1 MWKRFLLAGVVIV
14 LATAGTLSSA
24 VLLEVDRAVD
34 IFRASG
40 ASIPGLDEVLD
51 DVEAGAP
58 QTVLLLGSDRRY
70 ADRLAGIPGR
80 SDTMI
85 LVRLDPDRQ
94 VTSLL
99 AIPRDLKVRLPAPGA
114 GDDEDGRV
122 TDRINASYAIGG
134 PRLAVQTVKQFFGI
148 EINHFVNVN
157 FGGFRRAV
165 DHLNCVYTDVDRRY
179 FNDNSP
185 PVDNPTPYATI
196 DLEPGYQK
204 LCGRDA
210 LDYVRYRHGD
220 TDIMRGARQQDWL
233 GEAKD
238 QVGVQQVFRDRDD
251 LLAIFGTYV
260 QTNIRS
266 TSAVLRLL
274 KLIYESSREPLS
286 EVRFRGELGQTF
298 VTADEEDVTAM
309 RDEFLNGRQTEGAKG
324 RARRERGE
332 RRPGRGRGR
341 RAPGEPADDGLEQA
355 VRLGQDQAASAA
367 VKLRFPVLFPRV
379 RTEGSQYV
387 DAPRTYDLHG
397 PDRRRHRAYRM
408 VLKAEGVGEYY
419 GIQGTSWTDPPIL
432 DAPSQIRTMEG
443 GELLLFRDG
452 TRLARVAV
460 RTDKAVYWVSNT
472 LLRSLTNEQM
482 LAIARSLS
490 PIGPRG

>member
-14 LATAGTLSSA
+14 LATAGMLSTA

-70 ADRLAGIPGR
+70 ADRVAGIPGR

-85 LVRLDPDRQ
+85 LARLDPDRQ

-99 AIPRDLKVRLPAPGA
+99 AIPRDLKVRLPVPGD
-114 GDDEDGRV
+114 GGDEDGMV
-122 TDRINASYAIGG
+122 TDRINAAYAIGG
-134 PRLAVQTVKQFFGI
+134 PRLAVQTVKDVFGI

-165 DHLNCVYTDVDRRY
+165 DHLDCVYADVDRRY

-185 PVDNPTPYATI
+185 PVDSPTPYATI
-196 DLEPGYQK
+196 DIQPGYQK
-204 LCGRDA
+204 LCGQDS

-238 QVGVQQVFRDRDD
+238 QVGVQEIFGDRDE
-251 LLAIFGTYV
+251 LMEVFGTYV

-266 TSAVLRLL
+266 TPAVLRLL

-298 VTADEEDVTAM
+298 VTADDEDIAAM

-324 RARRERGE
+324 GPPSE
-332 RRPGRGRGR
+332 RGR
-341 RAPGEPADDGLEQA
+341 RAPARPAADGLEQA
-355 VRLGQDQAASAA
+355 VRQGRDQAVAA
-367 VKLRFPVLFPRV
+367 ADTPGFPVLFPRV
-379 RTEGSQYV
+379 RIEGSRYV
-387 DAPRTYDLHG
+387 DAPRTYDLRG
-397 PDRRRHRAYRM
+397 PDGRRHRAYRM
-408 VLKAEGVGEYY
+408 VLETAEGGEFH
-419 GIQGTSWTDPPIL
+419 GVQGTTWTDPPSSRHPPRRAGWMAASCCSSATAAAWRGWPC
-432 DAPSQIRTMEG
+432 AP
-443 GELLLFRDG
+443 
-452 TRLARVAV
+452 TRRSTGSPTRCCAR
-460 RTDKAVYWVSNT
+460 
-472 LLRSLTNEQM
+472 
-482 LAIARSLS
+482 
-490 PIGPRG
+490 

>member
-1 MWKRFLLAGVVIV
+1 MWKRFVLAGVVIV

-40 ASIPGLDEVLD
+40 ASIPGLDAVLD
-51 DVEAGAP
+51 EVEPGAP

-70 ADRLAGIPGR
+70 ADRVAGIPGR

-85 LVRLDPDRQ
+85 LVRLDPDRR

-99 AIPRDLKVRLPAPGA
+99 AIPRDLKVRLPAPGDG
-114 GDDEDGRV
+114 GDEEGMI
-122 TDRINASYAIGG
+122 TDRINASDAIGG
-134 PRLAVQTVKQFFGI
+134 PRLAVETVWEVFGL

-165 DHLNCVYTDVDRRY
+165 DRLDCVYADVDRRL

-185 PVDNPTPYATI
+185 PVDSPTPYATI
-196 DLEPGYQK
+196 DIKPGYQK
-204 LCGRDA
+204 LCGQKS

-220 TDIMRGARQQDWL
+220 SDIMRGARQQDWL

-238 QVGVQQVFRDRDD
+238 QVGVRDVFRDRED

-266 TSAVLRLL
+266 TPAVLRLL
-274 KLIYESSREPLS
+274 KLILVSSREPLS

-298 VTADEEDVTAM
+298 VTAGDEDIAAM

-324 RARRERGE
+324 RAPSERG
-332 RRPGRGRGR
+332 RQRPDGGR
-341 RAPGEPADDGLEQA
+341 RVRAPADVGLEEA
-355 VRLGQDQAASAA
+355 VRLGQDQAAGAA
-367 VKLRFPVLFPRV
+367 VKLSFPVLFPAMRI
-379 RTEGSQYV
+379 EGSQYV
-387 DAPRTYDLHG
+387 DAPRTYDLPG
-397 PDRRRHRAYRM
+397 ADRRRHRAYRM
-408 VLKAEGVGEYY
+408 VLRTEGVGEFY
-419 GIQGTSWTDPPIL
+419 GVQGTSWTDPPIL
-432 DAPSQIRTMEG
+432 DAPSQTRWVDG
-443 GELLLFRDG
+443 RELLLFRDG
-452 TRLARVAV
+452 SRLARWPCAPT
-460 RTDKAVYWVSNT
+460 R
-472 LLRSLTNEQM
+472 RSTG
-482 LAIARSLS
+482 S
-490 PIGPRG
+490 PTRCCAH

>member
-1 MWKRFLLAGVVIV
+1 MWKRFLLGGVVIV

-34 IFRASG
+34 IFRVSG
-40 ASIPGLDEVLD
+40 ASIPGLEEVLD

-70 ADRLAGIPGR
+70 ADRMAGIPGR

-99 AIPRDLKVRLPAPGA
+99 AIPRDLKVRLPAPGEA
-114 GDDEDGRV
+114 GDQDGLV

-134 PRLAVQTVKQFFGI
+134 PRLAVQTVKEVFGI

-165 DHLNCVYTDVDRRY
+165 DRLDCVYADVDRRY

-185 PVDNPTPYATI
+185 PVDSPTPYAAI
-196 DLEPGYQK
+196 DIKPGYQK
-204 LCGRDA
+204 LCGQDS

-238 QVGVQQVFRDRDD
+238 QVGVEKVFRDRED
-251 LLAIFGTYV
+251 LVAIFGTYV

-274 KLIYESSREPLS
+274 KLIYQSSREPLS
-286 EVRFRGELGQTF
+286 EVRFRGDLGQTF
-298 VTADEEDVTAM
+298 VTAGDEDVAAM
-309 RDEFLNGRQTEGAKG
+309 REEFLNGRQTEGAKG
-324 RARRERGE
+324 RARDERGRRRAQRERG
-332 RRPGRGRGR
+332 
-341 RAPGEPADDGLEQA
+341 APAEPADDGLEQA
-355 VRLGQDQAASAA
+355 VRPGQDQAAAAA
-367 VKLRFPVLFPRV
+367 VKLSFPVLFPRA
-379 RTEGSQYV
+379 RLEGSQYV
-387 DAPRTYDLHG
+387 DAPRTYDLYG

-408 VLKAEGVGEYY
+408 VLEAEGVGEFY

-432 DAPSQIRTMEG
+432 AGPSQVRRMDG
-443 GELLLFRDG
+443 RELLLFRDG

-460 RTDKAVYWVSNT
+460 RTDEAVYWVSNT

-482 LAIARSLS
+482 LAIARSLT
-490 PIGPRG
+490 PIGSRG